1 MLKDMLH
8 SDWDRKSIIQNKLNW
23 RKHCNHLAMRRV
35 NENDRT
41 LKNMI
46 ILNKIA
52 IQWGEIMDEIDIKE
66 IMFLVFSAG
75 FEAGY
80 SGKVDLAKAF
90 NEWYDTFNKI
100 RRE

>member
-1 MLKDMLH
+1 MVINYG
-8 SDWDRKSIIQNKLNW
+8 KSLISFV
-23 RKHCNHLAMRRV
+23 RHENH
-35 NENDRT
+35 
-41 LKNMI
+41 
-46 ILNKIA
+46 NKIA
-52 IQWGEIMDEIDIKE
+52 IQKGEIMDEIDIKE

-80 SGKVDLAKAF
+80 VGKIDLAKAF

>member
-1 MLKDMLH
+1 
-8 SDWDRKSIIQNKLNW
+8 
-23 RKHCNHLAMRRV
+23 
-35 NENDRT
+35 
-41 LKNMI
+41 
-46 ILNKIA
+46 
-52 IQWGEIMDEIDIKE
+52 MDEIDIKE